1 MTSVVVRTTAN
12 QCSWC
17 KVEDV
22 CYYSCS
28 LTGKCVCNPPV
39 LNQIATFAAVL
50 LLVGYKL
57 ANPKTIII
65 LEKDKIYQFI
75 PFIATFLLMICY

>member
-12 QCSWC
+12 NAAGAKS
-17 KVEDV
+17 KMSAIIHGVLLLV
-22 CYYSCS
+22 SVF
-28 LTGKCVCNPPV
+28 GNPAV
-39 LNQIATFAAVL
+39 LNRIPLATLAAVL

-65 LEKDKIYQFI
+65 LEKDKIYI
-75 PFIATFLLMICY
+75 YLLLLLLLL